1 MKAISAILLCTLLI
15 FNWIG
20 YRLFISYFQ
29 NKASVQLEAQFD
41 NNNYDE
47 SQLISIKVPATYL
60 SSYSNA
66 NQFERVN
73 GEVEIKGVQY
83 KYVKKRLFN
92 DSLEYVCVADNS
104 TMKMQSAK
112 NEFFSLVNDL
122 KHCGQQKKSN
132 SHSDFSKNLSS
143 EYFSSPSEFAINFY
157 VINDFKKSFSSS
169 ANLPQTSLLG
179 IEQPPEHV

>member
-1 MKAISAILLCTLLI
+1 VKRIAAIFFCALLL
-15 FNWIG
+15 FNWMG
-20 YRLFISYFQ
+20 YRLVISYFQ
-29 NKASVQLEAQFD
+29 DKANIQLEAQLD

-66 NQFERVN
+66 SQFERVN

-92 DSLEYVCVADNS
+92 DSLEYMCVADHS
-104 TMKMQSAK
+104 TMKLQSAK

-122 KHCGQQKKSN
+122 KHCGQQKRSN
-132 SHSDFSKNLSS
+132 SNTDFSKNFSS
-143 EYFSSPSEFAINFY
+143 EYFPSASDLFIKDIIINTSQ
-157 VINDFKKSFSSS
+157 KLFSSS
-169 ANLPQTSLLG
+169 SSILPQTILRG
-179 IEQPPEHV
+179 IEQPPEA